1 METLTENI
9 ADPRL
14 RQERQAEHQGPDPD
28 SHPILRLGS
37 SWQRQH
43 EGMVATGCQ
52 GCKPSAP
59 ATLAAQ
65 AKVEFS
71 SPVPAKSSITDGLV
85 PADENDRSI
94 PYIHWWPKKNTTEW
108 ITYTFPESK
117 EIKTSTVYWYDDQP
131 WGGCKV
137 PEQLEA
143 LLSGRGRQLEGSSR
157 SRCLSMQAWCS
168 LHREFRPSEDQGS

>member
-1 METLTENI
+1 MKVWLPQDVK
-9 ADPRL
+9 A
-14 RQERQAEHQGPDPD
+14 A
-28 SHPILRLGS
+28 
-37 SWQRQH
+37 
-43 EGMVATGCQ
+43 
-52 GCKPSAP
+52 KPSAP

-85 PADENDRSI
+85 PADENDRSV

-137 PEQLEA
+137 PNSWKLYYQDEAGNWKEVPGADAYPCKRGVACIVNFDPVKTKAVKLE
-143 LLSGRGRQLEGSSR
+143 LKQPETLSCGLFEWSVK
-157 SRCLSMQAWCS
+157 
-168 LHREFRPSEDQGS
+168 